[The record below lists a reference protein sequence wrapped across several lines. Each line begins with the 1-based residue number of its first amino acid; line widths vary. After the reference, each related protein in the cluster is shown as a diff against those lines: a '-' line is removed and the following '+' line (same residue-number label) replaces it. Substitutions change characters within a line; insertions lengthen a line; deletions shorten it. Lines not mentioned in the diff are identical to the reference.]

1 MIVLAATP
9 SPTPVEMEAWVVS
22 PGLEG
27 FFWGFFLL
35 AAAAIPLFWSMTR
48 HMRRV
53 DRNARLRDE
62 AEAATAAQDAA
73 RGATAAEGAAPGTA
87 APAATVPDDRAA
99 TVPEGHAATVTDDR
113 AATDDAAAGR

>member
-1 MIVLAATP
+1 MILLPAAPT
-9 SPTPVEMEAWVVS
+9 PTPVEMEAWVVS

-35 AAAAIPLFWSMTR
+35 AVAAIPLFWSMTR

-62 AEAATAAQDAA
+62 AEAAAAADDAA
-73 RGATAAEGAAPGTA
+73 RG
-87 APAATVPDDRAA
+87 PADDRRVTVVEDGPATVLEHRATTA
-99 TVPEGHAATVTDDR
+99 E
-113 AATDDAAAGR
+113 DDAAAGR

>member
-1 MIVLAATP
+1 MILLVATP

-62 AEAATAAQDAA
+62 AEAAAAA
-73 RGATAAEGAAPGTA
+73 
-87 APAATVPDDRAA
+87 
-99 TVPEGHAATVTDDR
+99 AATVTDDH
-113 AATDDAAAGR
+113 AASAAEDDAAPGR

>member
-1 MIVLAATP
+1 MILLATP

-53 DRNARLRDE
+53 ERNARLRDE
-62 AEAATAAQDAA
+62 AEAAAAA
-73 RGATAAEGAAPGTA
+73 AAE
-87 APAATVPDDRAA
+87 
-99 TVPEGHAATVTDDR
+99 
-113 AATDDAAAGR
+113 DDAASGR

>member
-1 MIVLAATP
+1 MILLAATP

-62 AEAATAAQDAA
+62 AEAAAAAEDAA
-73 RGATAAEGAAPGTA
+73 RG
-87 APAATVPDDRAA
+87 PAADRAA
-99 TVPEGHAATVTDDR
+99 TVTEGRAATVTDDR
-113 AATDDAAAGR
+113 VASAAEDDAASGR

>member
-1 MIVLAATP
+1 MILLPAAPT
-9 SPTPVEMEAWVVS
+9 PTPVEMEAWVVS

-62 AEAATAAQDAA
+62 AEAAAAADDAV
-73 RGATAAEGAAPGTA
+73 RG
-87 APAATVPDDRAA
+87 PADDRRVTVVEDGPATVLEHRATTA
-99 TVPEGHAATVTDDR
+99 E
-113 AATDDAAAGR
+113 DDAAAGR

>member
-1 MIVLAATP
+1 MILLPAAPT
-9 SPTPVEMEAWVVS
+9 PTPVEMEAWVVS

-35 AAAAIPLFWSMTR
+35 AVAAIPLFWSMTR

-62 AEAATAAQDAA
+62 AEAAAAAADDAA
-73 RGATAAEGAAPGTA
+73 RG
-87 APAATVPDDRAA
+87 PADDRRVTVVEDGPATVLEHRATTA
-99 TVPEGHAATVTDDR
+99 E
-113 AATDDAAAGR
+113 DDAAAGR

>member
-1 MIVLAATP
+1 MILLAATP

-62 AEAATAAQDAA
+62 AEAAAAAADDTA
-73 RGATAAEGAAPGTA
+73 RGPAE
-87 APAATVPDDRAA
+87 DR
-99 TVPEGHAATVTDDR
+99 AATVTDDR
-113 AATDDAAAGR
+113 SARVADDRSASAAEDDAAAGR